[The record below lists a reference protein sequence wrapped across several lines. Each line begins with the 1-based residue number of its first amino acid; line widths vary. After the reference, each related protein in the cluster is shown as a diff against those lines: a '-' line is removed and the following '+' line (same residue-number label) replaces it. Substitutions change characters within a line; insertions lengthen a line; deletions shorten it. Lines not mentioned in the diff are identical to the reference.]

1 MQKNK
6 LKKALLYATLATSV
20 VGLTSCNAHIPGS
33 GSNSGTTTE
42 VNQEIHKIYDL
53 YYSNG
58 GTLTYDEWLAM
69 IKGEKGDKGDKG
81 DKGETGANGLSAYE
95 IYKKYH
101 PEYQGSENDWINDLI
116 NNKLGISSGY
126 DRW

>member
-20 VGLTSCNAHIPGS
+20 VGLTSCNAPILPGS

-58 GTLTYDEWLAM
+58 GTLTYDEWA
-69 IKGEKGDKGDKG
+69 
-81 DKGETGANGLSAYE
+81 S
-95 IYKKYH
+95 
-101 PEYQGSENDWINDLI
+101 ND
-116 NNKLGISSGY
+116 
-126 DRW
+126 